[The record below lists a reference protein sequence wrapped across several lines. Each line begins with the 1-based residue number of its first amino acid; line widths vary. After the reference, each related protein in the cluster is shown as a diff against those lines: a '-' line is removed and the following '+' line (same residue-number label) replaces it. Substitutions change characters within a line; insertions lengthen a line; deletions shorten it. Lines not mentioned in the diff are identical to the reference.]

1 MGSDAPLPCRGDPG
15 LEPFGAKVNDVYVYI
30 RIYLCMYQGPSLS
43 QVSLQVR
50 FGSVREPVEAE
61 AMLEDGRAQG
71 DVEVEEVL
79 RGGGAYMLTF
89 FRCPS
94 GVRTMV
100 GKMLRYWGD
109 PPYQPALLMDSEFMS
124 ANITVVYMRMAR
136 G

>member
-61 AMLEDGRAQG
+61 AMLEDGRAQR
-71 DVEVEEVL
+71 DMEVEEVL
-79 RGGGAYMLTF
+79 RGCAYMPTIGCSYHGWQNASL
-89 FRCPS
+89 
-94 GVRTMV
+94 RT
-100 GKMLRYWGD
+100 GATH
-109 PPYQPALLMDSEFMS
+109 PYQPALLMDSEPMS
-124 ANITVVYMRMAR
+124 ICIVYIMA
-136 G
+136 GG